1 MPVDLNALMFMNYSA
16 VSEFYSLLG
25 DTSKS
30 DLFAKKASEMKNA
43 IENILWN
50 EEDQIWYDLKF

>member
-30 DLFAKKASEMKNA
+30 DIFAKKASEIKIA

-50 EEDQIWYDLKF
+50 EEDQIW